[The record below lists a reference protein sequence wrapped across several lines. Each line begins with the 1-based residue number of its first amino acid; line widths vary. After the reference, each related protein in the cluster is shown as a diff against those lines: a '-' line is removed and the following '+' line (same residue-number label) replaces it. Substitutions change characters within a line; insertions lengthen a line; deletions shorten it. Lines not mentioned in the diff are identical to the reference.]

1 MADVVHPLS
10 TPIVNDNS
18 SVGNIF
24 HGGVIVCNSFTVIF
38 EHIIILIINQ
48 ALLIKMSESSDV
60 F

>member
-1 MADVVHPLS
+1 MVDVVHPLS
-10 TPIVNDNS
+10 PPIGNDTS

-24 HGGVIVCNSFTVIF
+24 RDGAIVCKSFTVIF
-38 EHIIILIINQ
+38 EQMIILRINQ